1 LADIMRVQRVES
13 AFEVPIRI
21 IIAAGATRQ
30 SGPAQETFPMLHL
43 DLRTR
48 TSVIGTL
55 YTATDV
61 DGGQTKEQRD
71 LLEALARHVMRVP
84 PSAAAATSPRE
95 AAAAIEKPRLRRA
108 VGEILV
114 MLELVRHPP
123 SAALTS
129 RVAEYLAELGIEDG
143 FQQLAADYLANDRER
158 VYRDWERVRQP
169 DLVEP
174 FVAGMRDAA
183 LTQRMEALGD
193 LPTGSLGR
201 GLFDFYRRNG
211 FPWIPDDDQDNL
223 IPHDLT
229 HVLAGYGTTP
239 EAEVAL
245 QGFLVGA
252 ARGESHF
259 SSLLASL
266 LLFEVG
272 MLPFPGIEPVT
283 AVLGRPDAAELF
295 AAAIERGLECHGDI
309 AGDHQALLSRPL
321 AEVRAELGIPEPEPG
336 PHMFVL

>member
-1 LADIMRVQRVES
+1 
-13 AFEVPIRI
+13 
-21 IIAAGATRQ
+21 
-30 SGPAQETFPMLHL
+30 
-43 DLRTR
+43 
-48 TSVIGTL
+48 
-55 YTATDV
+55 
-61 DGGQTKEQRD
+61 
-71 LLEALARHVMRVP
+71 
-84 PSAAAATSPRE
+84 
-95 AAAAIEKPRLRRA
+95 
-108 VGEILV
+108 

-123 SAALTS
+123 SAALTA
-129 RVAEYLAELGIEDG
+129 RVAEYLAALEIEDG

-158 VYRDWERVRQP
+158 VYKDWERVRQP

-174 FVAGMRDAA
+174 FVEGLGDAA
-183 LTQRMEALGD
+183 LTKKMEALGE
-193 LPTGSLGR
+193 LPAGTLGR

-211 FPWIPDDDQDNL
+211 FPWLPDDDQDNL

-229 HVLAGYGTTP
+229 HVLAGYGTTA

-272 MLPFPGIEPVT
+272 MLPFPDIEVTT
-283 AVLGRPDAAELF
+283 AVLARPDAAELF
-295 AAAIERGLECHGDI
+295 ASALERGLQCPGDI
-309 AGDHQALLSRPL
+309 AGDHQAMLHRPL

-336 PHMFVL
+336 PHMFIL

>member
-1 LADIMRVQRVES
+1 
-13 AFEVPIRI
+13 
-21 IIAAGATRQ
+21 
-30 SGPAQETFPMLHL
+30 MLHL
-43 DLRTR
+43 DLPTR
-48 TSVIGTL
+48 TAVVGTL

-61 DGGQTKEQRD
+61 DGGPTKEQRN

-84 PSAAAATSPRE
+84 PSAAAATSPGE
-95 AAAAIEKPRLRRA
+95 AAAAIEKPRLRKA

-123 SAALTS
+123 SAPLTA
-129 RVAEYLAELGIEDG
+129 RVAEYLAALEIDDG
-143 FQQLAADYLANDRER
+143 FQQLAADYLTNDRER
-158 VYRDWERVRQP
+158 VYTDWERVRQP

-174 FVAGMRDAA
+174 FAQGLTDDALA
-183 LTQRMEALGD
+183 KKMEALGD
-193 LPTGSLGR
+193 LPADSLGR
-201 GLFDFYRRNG
+201 GLFEFYRRNG
-211 FPWIPDDDQDNL
+211 FPWLPDDDQDNL

-272 MLPFPGIEPVT
+272 MLPFPDIEPIT
-283 AVLGRPDAAELF
+283 AVLARPNAAELF
-295 AAAIERGLECHGDI
+295 ASAIERGLECPGDI
-309 AGDHQALLSRPL
+309 AGDHQALLPRPL
-321 AEVRAELGIPEPEPG
+321 AEVRAELGIPEPEAG
-336 PHMFVL
+336 PHMFIL